1 MPDERSE
8 TPFKLRLAYV
18 TYLLH
23 ESTHARRPASLRF
36 AHCYH
41 GVRFERFSKALLA
54 NLKRDCYSLL
64 SPPILLSKLL
74 YLGLTGAMDVVLL
87 CEFEFSRG
95 DELATE
101 FGRILFINRP

>member
-1 MPDERSE
+1 MSRIY
-8 TPFKLRLAYV
+8 FMRLPTRA
-18 TYLLH
+18 
-23 ESTHARRPASLRF
+23 SPSLRF

-41 GVRFERFSKALLA
+41 GVRFERFSEALLA
-54 NLKRDCYSLL
+54 NLKRDCYCLL
-64 SPPILLSKLL
+64 SPPIPLSKPL

-101 FGRILFINRP
+101 FGRILFNRP